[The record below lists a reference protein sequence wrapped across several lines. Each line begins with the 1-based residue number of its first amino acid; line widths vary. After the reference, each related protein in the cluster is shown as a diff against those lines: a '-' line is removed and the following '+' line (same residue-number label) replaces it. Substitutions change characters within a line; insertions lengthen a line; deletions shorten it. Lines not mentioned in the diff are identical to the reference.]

1 MFADWSRIT
10 LPVASFSE
18 EEVKEVKGLVVSP
31 YTSLQ
36 FLELELEVRFKE
48 PSLPHKVSE
57 TRMDTI
63 LLLFVG
69 FKIDRIQKIGCKKKK
84 KNRNER
90 RKNQILTQ

>member
-1 MFADWSRIT
+1 MV
-10 LPVASFSE
+10 LM
-18 EEVKEVKGLVVSP
+18 
-31 YTSLQ
+31 
-36 FLELELEVRFKE
+36 EVRFKE

-69 FKIDRIQKIGCKKKK
+69 FKIDRIQKKGCKKKK
-84 KNRNER
+84 KKKKKKEKKKKKKKNEH